1 MQKGAI
7 SVYVVVVGCGRVG
20 SQLATFLSE
29 EGHDVA
35 IIDRNVD
42 AFKRLGSTFNGLS
55 IEGLG
60 FDKDIL
66 VEAGIE
72 KTDVFAAVTDLD
84 NTNMMAVEVAT
95 KIFDVPR
102 AIARLYNPTRSL
114 TYEKLGLEYI
124 CGTVMLAEKMLE
136 TIIAPNIDILA
147 TVGNFYIIRVLANE
161 SFVGK
166 TISQVD
172 RENDAKIITIV
183 RRMKNVF
190 CEPTTEIKRNDQLI
204 MIIKKSSLPQI
215 EKVAKPGASK

>member
-1 MQKGAI
+1 M
-7 SVYVVVVGCGRVG
+7 YVVVVGCGRVG

-215 EKVAKPGASK
+215 EKVAKSGASK

>member
-1 MQKGAI
+1 M
-7 SVYVVVVGCGRVG
+7 YVVVVGCGRVG

-136 TIIAPNIDILA
+136 TIIAPNIDILT
-147 TVGNFYIIRVLANE
+147 TVGNFYIIRVLANA
-161 SFVGK
+161 SFAGK

>member
-1 MQKGAI
+1 M
-7 SVYVVVVGCGRVG
+7 YVVVVGCGRVG

-215 EKVAKPGASK
+215 

>member
-1 MQKGAI
+1 M
-7 SVYVVVVGCGRVG
+7 YVVVVGCGRVG

-35 IIDRNVD
+35 IIDKNVD

-215 EKVAKPGASK
+215 EKVAKPGASR

>member
-1 MQKGAI
+1 M
-7 SVYVVVVGCGRVG
+7 YVVVVGCGRVG